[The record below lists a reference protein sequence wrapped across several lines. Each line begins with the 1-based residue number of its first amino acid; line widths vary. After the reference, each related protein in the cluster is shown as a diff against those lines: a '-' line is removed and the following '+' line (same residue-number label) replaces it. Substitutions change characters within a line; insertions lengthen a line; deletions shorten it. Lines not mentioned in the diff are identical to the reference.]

1 MAVPLLYA
9 ELAEGAND
17 HGTDL
22 VVLVDDNPTL
32 AKVGT
37 SVDDR

>member
-22 VVLVDDNPTL
+22 VVLVDDNPTPPKW
-32 AKVGT
+32 AHP
-37 SVDDR
+37 VDGP